1 MVYGANVRAKARTSL
16 SRPILGIQLRHLP
29 GSTEPSGLSMHRR
42 CAQRKF
48 LRFWLPMLTKFFF
61 FFYLFCPTATNP
73 GWGFFVLPQGR
84 FVVVWR
90 ACRLCFGFIFWLE
103 GIEFARFWAVKGGRG
118 AAAVRWVAF
127 WGGEA

>member
-61 FFYLFCPTATNP
+61 FFLFILPHRNQSRLGLLCVTA
-73 GWGFFVLPQGR
+73 GAFCRCLARLSFV
-84 FVVVWR
+84 
-90 ACRLCFGFIFWLE
+90 FWLY
-103 GIEFARFWAVKGGRG
+103 FLAGGH
-118 AAAVRWVAF
+118 
-127 WGGEA
+127 

>member
-61 FFYLFCPTATNP
+61 FFIYFAPPQPIQAGASLCYRRGVLSLFGAPVVCVLAL
-73 GWGFFVLPQGR
+73 FFG
-84 FVVVWR
+84 WR
-90 ACRLCFGFIFWLE
+90 ALSSRGFG
-103 GIEFARFWAVKGGRG
+103 R
-118 AAAVRWVAF
+118 
-127 WGGEA
+127 